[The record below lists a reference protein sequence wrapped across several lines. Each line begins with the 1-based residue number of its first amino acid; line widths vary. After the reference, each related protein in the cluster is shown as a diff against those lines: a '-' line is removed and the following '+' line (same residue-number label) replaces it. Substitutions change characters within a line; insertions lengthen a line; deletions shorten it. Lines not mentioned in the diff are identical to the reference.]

1 MEPDELRAR
10 LAIRIREL
18 AKRRKLRLIDLA
30 DQAGVSRG
38 YLWAVLAGENAASVD
53 YICRIANALRVD
65 PHELL
70 RPPPKPRESKS
81 ARGSRGNVV
90 PLVRRSR

>member
-1 MEPDELRAR
+1 MEPEELRAR
-10 LAIRIREL
+10 LAVRIRGL

-38 YLWAVLAGENAASVD
+38 YLWAVLGGENAASID
-53 YICRIANALRVD
+53 YLCRLANVLQVD

-70 RPPPKPRESKS
+70 RPDRVPTKKRKPSS
-81 ARGSRGNVV
+81 T
-90 PLVRRSR
+90 

>member
-38 YLWAVLAGENAASVD
+38 YLWAVLAGENAATID
-53 YICRIANALRVD
+53 YLCRIANVLQVD

-70 RPPPKPRESKS
+70 RPPRKPKALK
-81 ARGSRGNVV
+81 
-90 PLVRRSR
+90 

>member
-1 MEPDELRAR
+1 VEPDEFRAR

-18 AKRRKLRLIDLA
+18 AKRRKINLVDLA

-38 YLWAVLAGENAASVD
+38 YLWAVLAGENAATVD
-53 YICRIANALRVD
+53 YICRLANVLQVD

-70 RPPPKPRESKS
+70 RPPPKPRAPKKS
-81 ARGSRGNVV
+81 
-90 PLVRRSR
+90 

>member
-38 YLWAVLAGENAASVD
+38 YLWAVLAGENAATID
-53 YICRIANALRVD
+53 YLCRIANVLQVD

-70 RPPPKPRESKS
+70 RPPRKPKASK
-81 ARGSRGNVV
+81 
-90 PLVRRSR
+90 

>member
-1 MEPDELRAR
+1 VEPDELRAR

-18 AKRRKLRLIDLA
+18 AKRRKLRLIDVA

-38 YLWAVLAGENAASVD
+38 YLWAVLAGENAATVD
-53 YICRIANALRVD
+53 YLCRLATVFDVD

-70 RPPPKPRESKS
+70 RPPRKPREKKD
-81 ARGSRGNVV
+81 
-90 PLVRRSR
+90 